1 MVSLGIV
8 APAVLSLFG
17 LLSLATVGS
26 EAPATPQ
33 RIYCGT
39 FAGGDLGGIYTG
51 TFDQST
57 GEISA
62 LTMAA
67 KIDSPSFLVKHP
79 TQPYLYA
86 IGEENTSSGRK
97 SVVAIY
103 KTGAE
108 NGTLDLLEKTAIG
121 PTGDCHLA
129 ISKDGRYLATAN
141 YSTGVVLLFEMA
153 SPSKLGAK
161 LGEFQHKGTGPNKGR
176 QEGPHAHSVD
186 FDPTGKYLLSA
197 DLGADRVFVY
207 SVGSSPKPVFA
218 AECEAGVGPRHIAF
232 DKSGKRVY
240 VVNEMDATVTRF
252 SFDPSTGA
260 MARFEKVSLMES
272 SAPRKGA
279 AEIAV
284 HPSGK
289 WLLAS
294 NRLDE
299 NTVSSFALE
308 GSTGQLG
315 FTSRVH
321 KPLTHPRHFVIDPSG
336 KWVLVGSMDADEVR
350 VVSFDSTTGGL
361 TLRSQLAKMPKPTCI
376 VFAQ

>member
-1 MVSLGIV
+1 MFSLGIV
-8 APAVLSLFG
+8 APGVLTLSG
-17 LLSLATVGS
+17 LLGLATLGT
-26 EAPATPQ
+26 EAPAPIQ

-39 FAGGDLGGIYTG
+39 FAGGEKGGIYTG
-51 TFDQST
+51 TFDQAT
-57 GEISA
+57 GELSP

-67 KIDSPSFLVKHP
+67 RIDSPSFLVKHP
-79 TQPYLYA
+79 SQPYLYA
-86 IGEENTSSGRK
+86 IGEENTSNGRK
-97 SVVAIY
+97 SVLAIY
-103 KTGAE
+103 RTSPSTGGLE
-108 NGTLDLLEKTAIG
+108 LVEKTAIG

-129 ISKDGRYLATAN
+129 ISKDGKYLATAN
-141 YSTGVVLLFEMA
+141 YGTGMVLLFELA
-153 SPSKLGAK
+153 APTKLGAK
-161 LGEFQHKGTGPNKGR
+161 LGVFQHKGSGPNKGR

-186 FDPTGKYLLSA
+186 FDPTGKFLLSA

-207 SVGSSPKPVFA
+207 SVGTAPKPVFA
-218 AECEAGVGPRHIAF
+218 AECESGVGPRHIAF

-252 SFDPSTGA
+252 SFDPGTGA

-272 SAPRKGA
+272 NALRKGA

-299 NTVSSFALE
+299 NTVSSFALD
-308 GSTGQLG
+308 SATGQLG

-361 TLRSQLAKMPKPTCI
+361 TLRSSQATMPKPTCI

>member
-1 MVSLGIV
+1 MSTLGIV
-8 APAVLSLFG
+8 APGVLSLLGFLG
-17 LLSLATVGS
+17 LATLATES
-26 EAPATPQ
+26 PAPLQ

-39 FAGGDLGGIYTG
+39 FAGGDKGGIYTG
-51 TFDQST
+51 TFDQAT
-57 GEISA
+57 GELSP
-62 LTMAA
+62 LTIVAR
-67 KIDSPSFLVKHP
+67 IDSPSFLVKHP
-79 TQPYLYA
+79 SQPFLYA

-97 SVVAIY
+97 SVLAIY
-103 KTGAE
+103 KSNAASGS
-108 NGTLDLLEKTAIG
+108 LDLVEKTAIG

-129 ISKDGRYLATAN
+129 LSKDGKYLATAN
-141 YSTGVVLLFEMA
+141 YGTGVVVLFEMN
-153 SPSKLGAK
+153 SPSKLGSK
-161 LGEFQHKGTGPNKGR
+161 LGEFQHKGSGPNKGR

-186 FDPTGKYLLSA
+186 FDPSGKFLLSA

-207 SVGSSPKPVFA
+207 SVGASPKPVFA
-218 AECEAGVGPRHIAF
+218 AECEAGVGPRHVAF
-232 DKSGKRVY
+232 DKTGKRVY

-272 SAPRKGA
+272 AAPRKGA

-299 NTVSSFALE
+299 NTVNSFALD
-308 GSTGQLG
+308 SATGQLG
-315 FTSRVH
+315 FTSRIH

-336 KWVLVGSMDADEVR
+336 KWILVGSMDADEVR
-350 VVSFDSTTGGL
+350 VASFDPMTGGL
-361 TLRSQLAKMPKPTCI
+361 TLRTNQATMPKPTCI